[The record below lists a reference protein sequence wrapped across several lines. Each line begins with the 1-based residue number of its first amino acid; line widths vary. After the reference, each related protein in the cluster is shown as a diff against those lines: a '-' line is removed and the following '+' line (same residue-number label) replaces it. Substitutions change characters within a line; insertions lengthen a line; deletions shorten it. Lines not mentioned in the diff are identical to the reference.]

1 MATLVLVGRPASVL
15 PKITKGCCPPAALS
29 ASCFG
34 PVQQRK
40 LHHAVIPKG
49 KGGRSSS
56 SGIAATVFGAT
67 GFLGRYVVN
76 RLGRIGSQIVVPHRC
91 DQYDTMYFKPMGD
104 LGQIIFMEWDAKN
117 KDSIKRALEHSNV
130 VINLVGKEW
139 ETRNY
144 RFEDVFVS
152 IPQQIAK
159 ATREAGITKFIHM
172 SHLNA
177 DIRSSSKYLRNKA
190 VGETAVRDEFPDA
203 IIMKP
208 SEMFGREDKFFNY
221 YANMRWFG
229 NAVPLISLG
238 KKTVKQPVHVVDV
251 AKAIISAIKD
261 PDANGK
267 TYALVG
273 PNRYLL
279 HDLVEYIYAVAH
291 RPFVPYPLPRPLFH
305 LAAQFFAMSPFEPWT
320 TPDKI
325 ERFHLTDMKYP
336 GLPGLE
342 DLGISP
348 STVEQRAIEIL
359 RRHRRFRFLEADLD
373 ATKPA
378 KTVNY

>member
-1 MATLVLVGRPASVL
+1 MAPIALASRPASAL
-15 PKITKGCCPPAALS
+15 LKITSSCSTAVLS
-29 ASCFG
+29 AASVTT
-34 PVQQRK
+34 VQQRK
-40 LHHAVIPKG
+40 VHHALIPKG

-76 RLGRIGSQIVVPHRC
+76 RLGRIGSQIIIPHRC
-91 DQYDTMYFKPMGD
+91 DQYDLMYLRPMGD
-104 LGQIIFMEWDAKN
+104 LGQIIFMEWDARN
-117 KDSIKRALEHSNV
+117 KDSIKRAMEHSNV
-130 VINLVGKEW
+130 VINLVGREW

-144 RFEDVFVS
+144 RFEDVFVT

-159 ATREAGITKFIHM
+159 TAREVGIPKLIHM

-177 DIRSSSKYLRNKA
+177 DMRSPSKYLRNKA

-203 IIMKP
+203 IVMKP
-208 SEMFGREDKFFNY
+208 SEMFGREDRFFNH
-221 YANMRWFG
+221 YANMRSFG
-229 NAVPLISLG
+229 NMLPLIALG
-238 KKTVKQPVHVVDV
+238 KKTVKQPVYVVDV
-251 AKAIISAIKD
+251 ANAIINAIRD

-279 HDLVEYIYAVAH
+279 YDLVEYLYGVTH
-291 RPFVPYPLPRPLFH
+291 RVFLPYPLPRPLYH
-305 LAAQFFAMSPFEPWT
+305 LVAKFFAISPFEPWT
-320 TPDKI
+320 TPDKVD
-325 ERFHLTDMKYP
+325 RFHVTDMKYP

-342 DLGISP
+342 DLGITA
-348 STVEQRAIEIL
+348 STVEQKAIEIL
-359 RRHRRFRFLEADLD
+359 RRYRSFRYLETELD
-373 ATKPA
+373 ETKPA

>member
-1 MATLVLVGRPASVL
+1 MAPIALASRPASAL
-15 PKITKGCCPPAALS
+15 LKITTGSCSTAVLS
-29 ASCFG
+29 AASVTT
-34 PVQQRK
+34 VQQRK
-40 LHHAVIPKG
+40 VHHALIPKG

-76 RLGRIGSQIVVPHRC
+76 RLGRIGSQIIIPHRC
-91 DQYDTMYFKPMGD
+91 DQYDLMYLRPMGD
-104 LGQIIFMEWDAKN
+104 LGQIIFMEWDARN
-117 KDSIKRALEHSNV
+117 KDSIKRAMEHSNV
-130 VINLVGKEW
+130 VINLVGREW

-144 RFEDVFVS
+144 RFEDVFVT

-159 ATREAGITKFIHM
+159 TAREVGIPKLIHM

-177 DIRSSSKYLRNKA
+177 DMRSPSKYLRNKA

-203 IIMKP
+203 IVMKP
-208 SEMFGREDKFFNY
+208 SEMFGREDRFFNH
-221 YANMRWFG
+221 YANMRSFG
-229 NAVPLISLG
+229 NMLPLIALG
-238 KKTVKQPVHVVDV
+238 KKTVKQPVYVVDV
-251 AKAIISAIKD
+251 ANAIINAIRD

-279 HDLVEYIYAVAH
+279 YDLVEYLYGVTH
-291 RPFVPYPLPRPLFH
+291 RVFLPYPLPRPLYH
-305 LAAQFFAMSPFEPWT
+305 LVAKFFAISPFEPWT
-320 TPDKI
+320 TPDKVD
-325 ERFHLTDMKYP
+325 RFHVTDMKYP

-342 DLGISP
+342 DLGITA
-348 STVEQRAIEIL
+348 STVEQKAIEIL
-359 RRHRRFRFLEADLD
+359 RRYRSFRYLETELD
-373 ATKPA
+373 ETKPA

>member
-1 MATLVLVGRPASVL
+1 MATVLLVGRPASVL
-15 PKITKGCCPPAALS
+15 PKITKGSCPPAVLS
-29 ASCFG
+29 ASGLG

-40 LHHAVIPKG
+40 VHHAVIPKG

-76 RLGRIGSQIVVPHRC
+76 RLGRIGSQIIVPHRC

-139 ETRNY
+139 ETRNFP
-144 RFEDVFVS
+144 FEEVFVS
-152 IPQQIAK
+152 IPQQIAE

-190 VGETAVRDEFPDA
+190 VGETAVRDKFSDA

-208 SEMFGREDKFFNY
+208 SEMFGKEDRFFNY

-229 NAVPLISLG
+229 NAIPLISLG
-238 KKTVKQPVHVVDV
+238 KKTVKQPIHVVDV
-251 AKAIISAIKD
+251 AKAIISAVRD
-261 PDANGK
+261 PEANGK

-305 LAAQFFAMSPFEPWT
+305 LAAQFFALNPFEPWT
-320 TPDKI
+320 TPDKV
-325 ERFHLTDMKYP
+325 ERFHTTDMKYP

>member
-1 MATLVLVGRPASVL
+1 MATAVLVCRPASVL
-15 PKITKGCCPPAALS
+15 PKISALS
-29 ASCFG
+29 AIPATS
-34 PVQQRK
+34 QQRK
-40 LHHAVIPKG
+40 LHQAVIPKG

-76 RLGRIGSQIVVPHRC
+76 RLGRIGSQVVIPHRC
-91 DQYDTMYFKPMGD
+91 DQYDVMYLRPMGD
-104 LGQIIFMEWDAKN
+104 LGQLIFMDWDAKN

-130 VINLVGKEW
+130 VINLVGREW

-144 RFEDVFVS
+144 GFEDVFVT

-159 ATREAGITKFIHM
+159 AAREAGVAKLIHM

-177 DIRSSSKYLRNKA
+177 DIRSPSKYLRNKA

-208 SEMFGREDKFFNY
+208 SEMFGREDRFFNH
-221 YANMRWFG
+221 YANIRWFG
-229 NAVPLISLG
+229 SAVPLISMG
-238 KKTVKQPVHVVDV
+238 KKTVKQPIHVVDV
-251 AKAIISAIKD
+251 AKAIISAIQD
-261 PDANGK
+261 PDSDGK

-273 PNRYLL
+273 PHRYLL
-279 HDLVEYIYAVAH
+279 RDLVEYIYAMAH
-291 RPFVPYPLPRPLFH
+291 RPFVPYPMPRPLYH
-305 LAAQFFAMSPFEPWT
+305 LIARFFAMNPFEPWT
-320 TPDKI
+320 TPDKVD
-325 ERFHLTDMKYP
+325 RFHTTDMKYP

-342 DLGISP
+342 DLGIVP

-359 RRHRRFRFLEADLD
+359 RRHRRSRYLEADLD
-373 ATKPA
+373 ETKPA

>member
-1 MATLVLVGRPASVL
+1 MAAVTFISRPVCVL
-15 PKITKGCCPPAALS
+15 PRLSSNCSPAVLA
-29 ASCFG
+29 AA
-34 PVQQRK
+34 PVSVQHRNV
-40 LHHAVIPKG
+40 HHAVIPRG

-76 RLGRIGSQIVVPHRC
+76 RLGRIGSQIVIPHRC
-91 DQYDTMYFKPMGD
+91 DQYDIMYLRPMGD
-104 LGQIIFMEWDAKN
+104 LGQIIFMEWDARDM
-117 KDSIKRALEHSNV
+117 DSIRRAIAHSNV
-130 VINLVGKEW
+130 VINLVGREW

-144 RFEDVFVS
+144 RFEDVFVT
-152 IPQQIAK
+152 IPQQIAR
-159 ATREAGITKFIHM
+159 ATREAGITKFIHV

-177 DIRSSSKYLRNKA
+177 DIRSPSKYLRNKA

-208 SEMFGREDKFFNY
+208 SECFGREDRFFNHF
-221 YANMRWFG
+221 ANMRWFG
-229 NAVPLISLG
+229 KAVPLIAMG

-251 AKAIISAIKD
+251 AKAIVNAIKD

-279 HDLVEYIYAVAH
+279 HDLVEYVYAVAH
-291 RPFVPYPLPRPLFH
+291 RPFVAYPMPRPIYH
-305 LAAQFFAMSPFEPWT
+305 LIASIFEMNPFEPWT
-320 TPDKI
+320 TRDKVD
-325 ERFHLTDMKYP
+325 RFHTTDMKYP

-342 DLGISP
+342 DLGIVP
-348 STVEQRAIEIL
+348 SSVEQRAIEVL
-359 RRHRRFRFLEADLD
+359 RRHRRFRFLDADL
-373 ATKPA
+373 AETKPA

>member
-1 MATLVLVGRPASVL
+1 MATVTLVSRPASVL
-15 PKITKGCCPPAALS
+15 SKIST
-29 ASCFG
+29 ASVTT
-34 PVQQRK
+34 VQQRK
-40 LHHAVIPKG
+40 LHHALIPKG
-49 KGGRSSS
+49 KGGRSSF

-76 RLGRIGSQIVVPHRC
+76 RLGRIGSQIIIPHRC
-91 DQYDTMYFKPMGD
+91 DQYDLMHFRPMGD
-104 LGQIIFMEWDAKN
+104 LGQIIFLEWDARN
-117 KDSIKRALEHSNV
+117 KDSIKRAMEHSDV
-130 VINLVGKEW
+130 VINLVGREW
-139 ETRNY
+139 ETRNF
-144 RFEDVFVS
+144 RFEDVFVT
-152 IPQQIAK
+152 IPQQIAR
-159 ATREAGITKFIHM
+159 AAREAGITKFIHM

-177 DIRSSSKYLRNKA
+177 DIRSPSKYLRNKA
-190 VGETAVRDEFPDA
+190 VGETAVREEFPDA

-208 SEMFGREDKFFNY
+208 SEMFGREDRFFNY

-229 NAVPLISLG
+229 NAVPLIALG

-251 AKAIISAIKD
+251 AKAIISAIRD

-305 LAAQFFAMSPFEPWT
+305 LAAQLFAMNPFEPWT
-320 TPDKI
+320 TPDKVD
-325 ERFHLTDMKYP
+325 RFHTTDMKYP

-342 DLGISP
+342 DLGITAS
-348 STVEQRAIEIL
+348 SVEQKAIEIL
-359 RRHRRFRFLEADLD
+359 RRHRRFRYLEAELD
-373 ATKPA
+373 ETKPA